1 MMEEK
6 IRIEVENLEK
16 NERIDKYL
24 SSKLD
29 DSFSRAKIQKLIDE
43 ELILVNDK
51 VIKSS
56 YKVSNG
62 DVILITDKEEDMSV
76 KPEKMDIDIV
86 YEDDDVM
93 VINKKSGVVVHPAP
107 GNYSGTLVNGLMYL
121 SKDLSHV
128 NGEFRPGIVHRID
141 KDTSGL
147 LIVAKNDKAHR
158 ILAEE
163 LKEKKVKRKY
173 ITLVSGVINHDV
185 GEIDAPI
192 GRDPSDRK
200 KMCVTSTNSKDAIT
214 HFRVLERYKN
224 ASLIECELETGR
236 THQIRVHMKYIN
248 HPVINDPVYGKS
260 NHGEFGQ
267 LLHAKEITF
276 THPTTKEIMTFSCEV
291 PEEFNKILEEYK
303 EESEI
308 KWI

>member
-1 MMEEK
+1 MMKEK

-121 SKDLSHV
+121 SRDLSHV

-163 LKEKKVKRKY
+163 LKEKKIKRKY
-173 ITLVSGVINHDV
+173 IALVSGVINHDI

-248 HPVINDPVYGKS
+248 HPVINDPVYGKN

-276 THPTTKEIMTFSCEV
+276 THPTTKEVMTFSCEV

-303 EESEI
+303 EE
-308 KWI
+308 

>member
-6 IRIEVENLEK
+6 IMIEVENLEK

-163 LKEKKVKRKY
+163 LKEKKIKRKY
-173 ITLVSGVINHDV
+173 IALVSGVINHDI

-248 HPVINDPVYGKS
+248 HPVINDPVYGKN

-276 THPTTKEIMTFSCEV
+276 THPTTKEVMTFSCEV

-303 EESEI
+303 EE
-308 KWI
+308 

>member
-16 NERIDKYL
+16 NERIDKYV

-43 ELILVNDK
+43 ELIVVNDK

-163 LKEKKVKRKY
+163 LKEKKIKRKY
-173 ITLVSGVINHDV
+173 IALVSGVINHDI

-248 HPVINDPVYGKS
+248 HPVINDPVYGKN

-276 THPTTKEIMTFSCEV
+276 THPTTKEVMTFSCEV

-303 EESEI
+303 EE
-308 KWI
+308 

>member
-62 DVILITDKEEDMSV
+62 DIILITDKEEDMSV
-76 KPEKMDIDIV
+76 KPEKMDMDIV

-163 LKEKKVKRKY
+163 LKEKKIKRKY
-173 ITLVSGVINHDV
+173 IALVSGVINHDI

-248 HPVINDPVYGKS
+248 HPVINDPVYGKN

-276 THPTTKEIMTFSCEV
+276 THPTTKEVMTFSCEV

-303 EESEI
+303 EE
-308 KWI
+308 

>member
-163 LKEKKVKRKY
+163 LKEKKIKRKY
-173 ITLVSGVINHDV
+173 IALVSGVINHDI

-192 GRDPSDRK
+192 GRDQSDRK

-276 THPTTKEIMTFSCEV
+276 THPTTKEVMTFSCEV

-303 EESEI
+303 EE
-308 KWI
+308 

>member
-6 IRIEVENLEK
+6 IRIKVENLEK

-51 VIKSS
+51 VIRSS

-163 LKEKKVKRKY
+163 LKEKKIKRKY
-173 ITLVSGVINHDV
+173 IALVSGVINHDI

-200 KMCVTSTNSKDAIT
+200 KMCVTSTNSKEAIT
-214 HFRVLERYKN
+214 HFRVLERYKK
-224 ASLIECELETGR
+224 ASLIECILETGR

-248 HPVINDPVYGKS
+248 HPVINDPVYGKN

-276 THPTTKEIMTFSCEV
+276 THPTTKKVMTFSCNV

-303 EESEI
+303 EE
-308 KWI
+308 

>member
-29 DSFSRAKIQKLIDE
+29 DNFSRAKIQKLIDE

-158 ILAEE
+158 ILADE
-163 LKEKKVKRKY
+163 LKEKRIKRKY
-173 ITLVSGVINHDV
+173 IALVSGVINHDI

-276 THPTTKEIMTFSCEV
+276 THPTTKEVMTFSCEV

-303 EESEI
+303 EE
-308 KWI
+308 

>member
-16 NERIDKYL
+16 NKRIDKYL

-93 VINKKSGVVVHPAP
+93 VINKKSGIVVHPAP

-163 LKEKKVKRKY
+163 LKEKKIKRKY
-173 ITLVSGVINHDV
+173 IALVSGVINHDV

-248 HPVINDPVYGKS
+248 HPVINDPVYGKN

-276 THPTTKEIMTFSCEV
+276 THPTTKEVMSFSCEV

-303 EESEI
+303 EE
-308 KWI
+308 

>member
-6 IRIEVENLEK
+6 IRIDVENLEK
-16 NERIDKYL
+16 SERIDKYL

-173 ITLVSGVINHDV
+173 IALVSGVINHDV

-303 EESEI
+303 EE
-308 KWI
+308 